1 MPYKVYLRIT
11 RLPRGYERTG
21 GAAEDLSDLLEK
33 SDLDEVTLERQI
45 LRPYHEGRDIFIE
58 GRRVPATRIER
69 ITVLYGEPASAQM
82 GMEIEMEWEDV
93 TDEVLHR
100 DGNTLVP
107 SQSVSATESGSS
119 DIADRRSVFLVYG
132 RWHDAVEAM
141 RELLGSLDLKVIE
154 WEQAVQ
160 TTGKA
165 SPYIGEILDAG
176 FRMAHAAVVL
186 MTPDDIA
193 ALHPGLQ
200 PANTQPEA
208 LAGQPRPNVIFEAG
222 MAWQQFRTRTLLVE
236 FGHLRG
242 FSDLGGVH
250 MVRLDGSPQTRRAIA
265 SRLKTIG
272 CAVDD
277 SGDRWLSA
285 GSFPSDLPRPT
296 AADLGF
302 APPRKVKSRG
312 VVAPSEALS
321 GIPMRWI
328 LLSRLAK
335 MYREQANSDSILVLD
350 IAGIAEQ
357 ASVELEIVKSALS
370 ELIDEGLV
378 EGFAETFEQTAIN
391 GACRITSQGLRRLR
405 AEA

>member
-1 MPYKVYLRIT
+1 MPYRVTLYLT
-11 RLPRGYERTG
+11 RLSFSVERTET
-21 GAAEDLSDLLEK
+21 AAVDLPTRLEK
-33 SDLDEVTLERQI
+33 YDLDEVTLERQI
-45 LRPYHEGRDIFIE
+45 LRPYREGSDIFIE
-58 GRRVPATRIER
+58 GRRVPAARIR
-69 ITVLYGEPASAQM
+69 
-82 GMEIEMEWEDV
+82 EIQVWYAESISDEAEEQDV

-100 DGNTLVP
+100 DTSTSDSSLP
-107 SQSVSATESGSS
+107 ASVTEFGSS
-119 DIADRRSVFLVYG
+119 DIGDQRSVFLVYG

-141 RELLGSLDLKVIE
+141 REFLGSLDLKVIE

-165 SPYIGEILDAG
+165 NPYIGEILDAG
-176 FRMAHAAVVL
+176 FKMAYATVVL
-186 MTPDDIA
+186 MTPDDVA
-193 ALHPGLQ
+193 ALHPHLQ
-200 PANTQPEA
+200 PANTQPES

-250 MVRLDGSPQTRRAIA
+250 MVRLDGSPQTRRTIA

-302 APPRKVKSRG
+302 APHKKIESRG
-312 VVAPSEALS
+312 VVAPAEALS

-335 MYREQANSDSILVLD
+335 IHREQASSSTILDLD
-350 IAGIAEQ
+350 VAGIAEQ
-357 ASVELEIVKSALS
+357 ASVELEIVKSILS
-370 ELIDEGLV
+370 ELLDEGLV
-378 EGFAETFEQTAIN
+378 EGFAESLGQTALD
-391 GACRITSQGLRRLR
+391 GACRITAQGLRRLR